1 MSIPHFPHPLDDLPR
16 PGRREIRMK
25 PADAIP
31 RIRNERMPNDDRKE
45 SAQ

>member
-25 PADAIP
+25 PAAALP
-31 RIRNERMPNDDRKE
+31 RIRNERMQSDVRKE
-45 SAQ
+45 SAE